1 MDFKNRYQ
9 YNSKTDLLGRG
20 GFATVY
26 KANDTLLNRVV
37 ALKFFTNSG
46 GTNKHTLIQEISR
59 AISLEHPNLCRY
71 YDAAVLESV
80 NLHGETET
88 TEVGVMEYIDSGELK
103 PYLTKN
109 PQHMD
114 KLLTDVLH
122 GLSYLHKHG
131 IIHRDL
137 KPQNILIKS
146 AKDAPIGYS
155 GDLDQCIPCALEHR
169 FVLKE
174 KNNQINRQYV
184 NMVKV

>member
-146 AKDAPIGYS
+146 AKE
-155 GDLDQCIPCALEHR
+155 Q
-169 FVLKE
+169 K
-174 KNNQINRQYV
+174 
-184 NMVKV
+184 